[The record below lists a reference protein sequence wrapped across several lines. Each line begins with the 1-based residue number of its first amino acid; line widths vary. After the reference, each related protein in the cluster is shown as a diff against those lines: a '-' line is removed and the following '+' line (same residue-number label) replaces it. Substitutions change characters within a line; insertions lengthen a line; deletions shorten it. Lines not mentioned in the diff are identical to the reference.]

1 MTNPVPRFVSSL
13 LNRRLQ
19 RFTRSIDGLE
29 RGDVTSLHSVR
40 VASRRLRELVPVL
53 QLESATSRK
62 LNKRLRKVTRR
73 LGAVRELDVLLLL
86 IDELQVARPSHQQ
99 ALRRVRAEVAAAR
112 DTSRKR
118 LKNHLPT
125 DDLRWL
131 ARKLARIV
139 DRSRSGRAGG
149 GSPDDKSRE
158 RAVRWAIEARVARHA
173 GRVHEAMAAAG
184 AVYLPERLHTV
195 RIATKKLRYAY
206 ELWEQVHGERNTQH
220 LRSFKRIQALL
231 GRMHDLEVLID
242 RVRET
247 QATLPAPNVLA
258 WREMNDLEGTL
269 EDMCRRLHAR
279 YVRERGALDMLTRR
293 AGGSAI
299 VRAPSNRK
307 AG

>member
-1 MTNPVPRFVSSL
+1 VRPLVSGL

-62 LNKRLRKVTRR
+62 LNKRLRKITRR

-86 IDELQVARPSHQQ
+86 IDELQVSRPSHHQ

-112 DTSRKR
+112 DTARKR
-118 LKNHLPT
+118 LKSHLPT

-131 ARKLARIV
+131 ARKLARAV
-139 DRSRSGRAGG
+139 ERSRDGGAGG
-149 GSPDDKSRE
+149 GSPDERSRV
-158 RAVRWAIEARVARHA
+158 RAVRWAIEARVTRHA
-173 GRVHEAMAAAG
+173 DRVHEAMAAAG
-184 AVYLPERLHTV
+184 AVYLPERLHVV

-206 ELWEQVHGERNTQH
+206 ELWEQVHGERNTEH
-220 LRSFKRIQALL
+220 LRSFKRVQALL
-231 GRMHDLEVLID
+231 GRMHDLEVLIN

-247 QATLPAPNVLA
+247 QASLPAPNVLA
-258 WREMNDLEGTL
+258 WREMNDLESTL

-279 YVRERGALDMLTRR
+279 YVRERGVLEAQTRR
-293 AGGSAI
+293 PGGSAI
-299 VRAPSNRK
+299 VRTPNDRK